1 MDTDSINGKSSPH
14 ERAEEFVSFLNEK
27 ISLPEDIPDE
37 IRPELLK
44 ANIEE
49 VFRTAEETLKKI
61 EKQK

>member
-1 MDTDSINGKSSPH
+1 MGTDAMNGKKSPKN
-14 ERAEEFVSFLNEK
+14 RAEELVSFLNEK

-37 IRPELLK
+37 IRPDALK

-61 EKQK
+61 EKKK